1 MAERTLTQRSIA
13 AEAAQ
18 APTSSGNRRGPLA
31 SRLAVSHLV
40 SLVPLGLF
48 VALAV
53 LGPWLGSDPTGQDLA
68 NRLRPPVLFGGEWRH
83 PLGTDGLG
91 RDVLARILVGARLS
105 LIVGLVAASIS
116 ALIGV
121 SLGLLAGSRGDLLD
135 TITTAVVE
143 LSLSVPT
150 IVVGI
155 VLVSTLGQSLTNL
168 LVILVI
174 SGWIGYARVVRLQ
187 ARNLAHADF
196 ITGAVALGATRS
208 RIAFVHVLPNVMPQ
222 VIVIFCQQVAAVML
236 WEASLTYLGIG
247 LPIERISL
255 GGMIREG
262 QAHVFDGWWIAFMPG
277 LAIALAVIGFNLLAD
292 WLQHERGSG
301 RQSLRRGVGRGRVI
315 GKGYEVS
322 E

>member
-1 MAERTLTQRSIA
+1 MAEQTLTQRSVA
-13 AEAAQ
+13 AEAER
-18 APTSSGNRRGPLA
+18 APRSTGKRRVPLG
-31 SRLAVSHLV
+31 SRLAGLQLV

-53 LGPWLGSDPTGQDLA
+53 LGPWLSADPNGQDLA
-68 NRLRPPVLFGGEWRH
+68 NRLRPPILFGGEWGH

-91 RDVLARILVGARLS
+91 RDVLGRILVGARLS

-121 SLGLLAGSRGDLLD
+121 SLGLLAGSRGDLID
-135 TITTAVVE
+135 TFTTAIVE

-150 IVVGI
+150 IVIGI
-155 VLVSTLGQSLTNL
+155 VLVSTLGQSLSNL
-168 LVILVI
+168 LIILVI

-196 ITGAVALGATRS
+196 ITGALALGATRT
-208 RIAFVHVLPNVMPQ
+208 RIAFVHVLPNVLPQ
-222 VIVIFCQQVAAVML
+222 VIVLFCQQAAAVML

-262 QAHVFDGWWIAFMPG
+262 QEHVFDGWWIAFMPG

-292 WLQHERGSG
+292 WLQQERAPG
-301 RQSLRRGVGRGRVI
+301 RRSWREGGRGRAI
-315 GKGYEVS
+315 RKGYEVG